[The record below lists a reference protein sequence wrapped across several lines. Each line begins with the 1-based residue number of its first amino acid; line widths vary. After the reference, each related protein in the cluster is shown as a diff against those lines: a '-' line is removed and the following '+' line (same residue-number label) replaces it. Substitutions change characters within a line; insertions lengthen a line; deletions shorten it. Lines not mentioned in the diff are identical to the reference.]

1 MHDNAEGYELFGKKQ
16 KQQTKSLDGSA
27 YSGSD
32 REGSDVESDSDIG
45 IVDDDFVMK
54 IDPSRQKGK
63 SKPYDPL
70 DSIHDT
76 PECGLCRNKHGP
88 GECPMV
94 ERSENLAEYREMLIL
109 HADDEPWEERVSSQP
124 GFLLKDTERIHKER
138 CSPSHWWNP
147 S

>member
-1 MHDNAEGYELFGKKQ
+1 MHVNAEGSELFEQRQ
-16 KQQTKSLDGSA
+16 KQQAKSIDGSA

-45 IVDDDFVMK
+45 MADDDFIMK
-54 IDPSRQKGK
+54 GDPNRKRGK
-63 SKPYDPL
+63 SKRYDVL

-76 PECGLCRNKHGP
+76 PKCGLCRNEHGP

-109 HADDEPWEERVSSQP
+109 HADDEPWEERVSSQL
-124 GFLLKDTERIHKER
+124 G
-138 CSPSHWWNP
+138 SS
-147 S
+147 